1 MPPMFSPC
9 RMRRT
14 RTNCSSRFLSS
25 RQFSLNKLAI
35 LPPISQTPTSV
46 AAQTALAWA
55 NSLRAALGSP
65 STPIN
70 CRSKPCEGKE
80 RPYGTAEHDYCLY
93 HAAAHP
99 ARWPV
104 RLPWPNDVPFP
115 RHHHDCLVWREVS
128 AQLRPRVPVRK
139 LRRADHDDRL
149 RLRHDAV
156 LRHTDSRH
164 RAQLLSRHHRPDR
177 VPQQSDRRNP
187 TAERVK
193 RNRPVS
199 EPDPISRT
207 NRHLRQ
213 HRLHH

>member
-14 RTNCSSRFLSS
+14 RPNCWSRFLSS
-25 RQFSLNKLAI
+25 RRFSLNKLAI
-35 LPPISQTPTSV
+35 LPPISRTPISV
-46 AAQTALAWA
+46 AARTALAWA
-55 NSLRAALGSP
+55 NNLRAALDSL
-65 STPIN
+65 STHIN
-70 CRSKPCEGKE
+70 CRNAQCEGKE
-80 RPYGTAEHDYCLY
+80 RPYGTAEHDYYLY
-93 HAAAHP
+93 HAAADP

-104 RLPWPNDVPFP
+104 RLPWPDDVPFP

-149 RLRHDAV
+149 RLRHDTV

-164 RAQLLSRHHRPDR
+164 RAQFLSRNHRPDR

-187 TAERVK
+187 TAERLK
-193 RNRPVS
+193 RNRPVPES
-199 EPDPISRT
+199 DPISRT
-207 NRHLRQ
+207 HRHLRQ